1 MVSVQFLRR
10 TALGTAVLAFLS
22 GLYGVL
28 TLLGAFGPVDCW
40 TGQSQ
45 SSTGTVV
52 TTHGCEAG
60 IDYLYGSTA
69 GNAPVLFFWSMV
81 LLGLVVIGLVATW
94 TGHRRVTWATVV
106 VGVAISLLGLFSVG
120 WTFMGPTL
128 FLLIAAVAMTVAHRE
143 GGRPTPSTGGLGI
156 RAE

>member
-10 TALGTAVLAFLS
+10 TALGTAILAFLS
-22 GLYGVL
+22 GSYGIL

-45 SSTGTVV
+45 SSSGSVV

-69 GNAPVLFFWSMV
+69 GNAPVLFFWAMV

-94 TGHRRVTWATVV
+94 TGHRRVTWATAV
-106 VGVAISLLGLFSVG
+106 VGFAISILGLLSIG
-120 WTFMGPTL
+120 WVFIGPAL
-128 FLLIAAVAMTVAHRE
+128 LLLISAAAMTVARRE
-143 GGRPTPSTGGLGI
+143 GGRPTPSITDLGT
-156 RAE
+156 RSE